1 MRNGMRVFTV
11 VLVLALAGCQ
21 TQPPKDTQIR
31 TPTPDRLLAY
41 QASSDGDATIVVTR
55 DVGFSGSGCLGAVFI
70 DGQVVAKLGTGERAV
85 FHVPS
90 GNRVLGT
97 WNTGSGLCGYREG
110 KDRKEVAVDLHP
122 GDTRKYRITINPN
135 SGVELNATT
144 L

>member
-1 MRNGMRVFTV
+1 MRNGMLVFTV
-11 VLVLALAGCQ
+11 VVALSVAGCQ
-21 TQPPKDTQIR
+21 TQPPKESQIK
-31 TPTPDRLLAY
+31 PPSPDRLLAY
-41 QASSDGDATIVVTR
+41 QQPTDGDATIVVTR
-55 DVGFSGSGCLGAVFI
+55 DVGFSGSACLGAVFI
-70 DGQVVAKLGTGERAV
+70 DGQVVAKLDTGERAI

-110 KDRKEVAVDLHP
+110 KDRKEVSVDLHP
-122 GDTRKYRITINPN
+122 GDVRKFRITINPN